1 MDLNRR
7 AKRVGLTAI
16 ACAMLLR
23 LYDAGMF
30 RWAAEQLTAPD
41 TAAFL
46 LFLETGRR
54 DTEAE
59 GFDFSFLPESA
70 APAFAAQTLPE
81 NDPEIPSE
89 TVPQTNSSLH
99 DTAGEEIAEE
109 CHP

>member
-7 AKRVGLTAI
+7 ARRVGLTAI
-16 ACAMLLR
+16 ACALLLR
-23 LYDAGMF
+23 LYDAGVF

-54 DTEAE
+54 EREAE

-81 NDPEIPSE
+81 TASESPCPSGCGQCLLRLL
-89 TVPQTNSSLH
+89 PPP
-99 DTAGEEIAEE
+99 G
-109 CHP
+109 PG